1 MTNATAQRIIEIAE
15 SQMRAGGYNSF
26 SFREISKVIGIKS
39 ASIHYH
45 FPTKTDLGVAIAH
58 RYTERFLEQL
68 TLIKQEVAEPSERLS
83 RYIALFRH
91 ALEQDQKMC
100 LCGALASETDILP
113 EPIRRETKRFF
124 EINLDWLNTA
134 VFPDAPEKATI
145 ALASLE
151 GALMMGKILDHLEPF
166 EQVSHRLAILLEG
179 GSEEKA
185 PKPTGE
191 S

>member
-1 MTNATAQRIIEIAE
+1 MTNSTADRIIDIAE
-15 SQMRAGGYNSF
+15 SQMRSGGYNSF

-45 FPTKTDLGVAIAH
+45 FPTKTDLGVAIAN

-68 TLIKQEVAEPSERLS
+68 VLIKQEVAEPGERLQ
-83 RYIALFRH
+83 RYIALFRY
-91 ALEQDQKMC
+91 ALEKDQKMC

-113 EPIRRETKRFF
+113 EPIRLETKRFF

-145 ALASLE
+145 TLASLE
-151 GALMMGKILDHLEPF
+151 GALMMSKILDHFEPF
-166 EQVSHRLAILLEG
+166 EQVGHRLAALFELC
-179 GSEEKA
+179 SEEKA
-185 PKPTGE
+185 P
-191 S
+191 